1 MNDEIVTLGFKSNE
15 CDRLEHENYQLGHQL
30 SSLIDVFDK
39 NTILNDELSK
49 SRRNVSELELLLE
62 NQNLQNN
69 VEDEKKS
76 RMVLMIEQRDA
87 KIKEMQIYIQD
98 MNDERVAAI
107 GQFEIELS
115 VVLIT
120 TVHLIYCFFFSIF
133 LFIPLVRFHFL
144 FIPLVFVKSNMR
156 VSTCACKTR
165 LNRERSLGF
174 FAHI

>member
-1 MNDEIVTLGFKSNE
+1 M
-15 CDRLEHENYQLGHQL
+15 
-30 SSLIDVFDK
+30 SLFC
-39 NTILNDELSK
+39 L
-49 SRRNVSELELLLE
+49 SRRNRNFILFILPIWKLAFIFLFVHVDSYCSFCWYSRLSNCWTSPYFSGCPFFVLLTFWLRFSS
-62 NQNLQNN
+62 LYFWAIF
-69 VEDEKKS
+69 VVTDRSYFWS
-76 RMVLMIEQRDA
+76 RRTKLFEQGRD
-87 KIKEMQIYIQD
+87 
-98 MNDERVAAI
+98 
-107 GQFEIELS
+107 